1 MAGDLLPV
9 RPFRIRRWMLAM
21 LGLLG
26 VGVIALVGYGLVL
39 SATLALPRSDE
50 HPQLLIYGAPF
61 VLTPGLHLADSG
73 LLDRLHRLEY
83 RSVAASPKAPGEY
96 ALTDEA
102 IEIFLHAQEESRLPA
117 RAIRLRLV
125 EGMVAEVLSLPDEQ
139 PDPMAVL
146 EPAVISGVRAGS
158 KQVREWIPLSRI
170 PPLLVQILLAV
181 EDRRF
186 FSHYGV
192 DPVAVGRALWINLTR
207 GAVVQGGSTLTQQ
220 LAKNLYYSP
229 QRTMQRK
236 LQEFMAAIVLEFKY
250 RKEDI
255 LESYL
260 NEIYLGQAGSVSI
273 YGVGEAAHRYFGK
286 SLDELSV
293 DEMALV
299 VGLIKGPNTYS
310 PVKNLEHATERRNVV
325 LRRLRDQGIV
335 TETVW
340 ATAVNRPINV
350 VLAQDALSD
359 APYFVDYLLRE
370 VEEGTGAGIPEG
382 ARIFSTLDPWVQ
394 QHSAQALQQGLAKL
408 EATYPPL
415 KNAEPPLQGAIVVLE
430 AKTGHILAMV
440 GGRNYRVSQF
450 NRAVQA
456 RRSAGSLFK
465 PFVYLAAFEA
475 ARDQGTAGLTPATL
489 LEDEPITLDSG
500 TGPWS
505 PQNYDRQYRGPVTAR
520 VALEQSLNVP
530 AVRAAHRT
538 GITPFI
544 SMLRAFGITTT
555 LPTNLSV
562 ALGSSAVSLIEIT
575 SAYGGLANGGI
586 VVRPS
591 AVVNMVRET
600 GETVWSQTPDRHQA
614 ASPQGAY
621 LMTSLLKGV
630 VDRGTGAKARAFGVQ
645 GPLAGKTGTTD
656 GYRDAW
662 FVGYTA
668 DLVIGVWV
676 GFDDER
682 PIKLTGAQAALPV
695 WSALA
700 MRLLRQDRPD
710 FEMPEGVVEREIDPH
725 TGQLATSQCPEKVSE
740 VFIAGTEPTVYC
752 EVHGEGLWDRLKRTF
767 GFF

>member
-1 MAGDLLPV
+1 MK
-9 RPFRIRRWMLAM
+9 
-21 LGLLG
+21 
-26 VGVIALVGYGLVL
+26 
-39 SATLALPRSDE
+39 
-50 HPQLLIYGAPF
+50 
-61 VLTPGLHLADSG
+61 LTG
-73 LLDRLHRLEY
+73 
-83 RSVAASPKAPGEY
+83 
-96 ALTDEA
+96 
-102 IEIFLHAQEESRLPA
+102 
-117 RAIRLRLV
+117 
-125 EGMVAEVLSLPDEQ
+125 GMVAEVLSLPDEQ
-139 PDPMAVL
+139 PDPMVAL

-158 KQVREWIPLSRI
+158 KQVREWIPLNRI
-170 PPLLVQILLAV
+170 PPLLVQTLLAV

-186 FSHYGV
+186 FSHFGV
-192 DPVAVGRALWINLTR
+192 DPIAVARALWTNVTS

-229 QRTMQRK
+229 QRTMRRK

-273 YGVGEAAHRYFGK
+273 YGAGEAAHRYFGK
-286 SLDELSV
+286 RLEDLSV
-293 DEMALV
+293 DEIALI

-310 PVKNLEHATERRNVV
+310 PVKNIEHATDRRNVV

-340 ATAVNRPINV
+340 ANAVNRPVKV

-359 APYFVDYLLRE
+359 APYFVDFLLRE
-370 VEEGTGAGIPEG
+370 VEERSGVGIPEG
-382 ARIFSTLDPWVQ
+382 ARIYSTLDPWVQ
-394 QHSAQALQQGLAKL
+394 QLSAQALQQGLAKL
-408 EATYPPL
+408 ETTYPSL
-415 KNAEPPLQGAIVVLE
+415 KDAEQPLQGSIIVLE

-456 RRSAGSLFK
+456 HRSAGSLFK

-475 ARDQGTAGLTPATL
+475 ARDRDAAGLTPATL
-489 LEDEPITLDSG
+489 LEDEPVTLESG

-505 PQNYDRQYRGPVTAR
+505 PQNYDRQYRGPVTVR
-520 VALEQSLNVP
+520 TALEQSLNVP
-530 AVRAAHRT
+530 VVRAAHRT
-538 GITPFI
+538 GIKPFI
-544 SMLRAFGITTT
+544 NLLRTFGITTS
-555 LPTNLSV
+555 LPNNLSV

-575 SAYGGLANGGI
+575 SAYGGLANGGVAI
-586 VVRPS
+586 RPS

-600 GETVWSQTPDRHQA
+600 GETIWNQAPDRRQA

-630 VDRGTGAKARAFGVQ
+630 VDRGTGAKARTFGVQ
-645 GPLAGKTGTTD
+645 GPVAGKTGTTD

-662 FVGYTA
+662 FIGYTS

-676 GFDDER
+676 GFDDEK
-682 PIKLTGAQAALPV
+682 PIKLTGAQAALPI
-695 WSALA
+695 WSELA
-700 MRLLRQDRPD
+700 VRLLPQDRPD
-710 FEMPEGVVEREIDPH
+710 FEIPEGVIEREIDPH

-740 VFIAGTEPTVYC
+740 VFMAGTEPTVYC
-752 EVHGEGLWDRLKRTF
+752 EVHGEGLWDRVKRTF